1 MVVADLLLEA
11 EEGVQEVPEEPA
23 WGVEEAVHQVVVE
36 DLFSP
41 LRQTCYAPLYIALTL
56 WKPLTYAAHVLPH
69 LHSR

>member
-1 MVVADLLLEA
+1 MVGDLRLEA
-11 EEGVQEVPEEPA
+11 EVGGQEALEEPA
-23 WGVEEAVHQVVVE
+23 WEVEAAVHQVVVE
-36 DLFSP
+36 ALDSP